1 MTDLQPVTTL
11 SQPHDDVLFVD
22 AGAPAEH
29 LYEAAER
36 RLIALEDLLCL
47 LAGCPD
53 EMPLVQGQARLVSA
67 LLPMAAEA
75 RQLYRL
81 AQSRS

>member
-1 MTDLQPVTTL
+1 MSDLQPVTTL

-22 AGAPAEH
+22 ASAPAEH

-36 RLIALEDLLCL
+36 RLIALEDLL
-47 LAGCPD
+47 ADCPD